1 MLLKSKLLKS
11 YFCTLH
17 HISNTHYCFVKTSL
31 PLYYFLAVLSM
42 LFWGLTFVW
51 SKIAL
56 GYYEPIT
63 IIFIRLVIASA
74 ILALIIKLWGKQQ
87 KIERSDQKW
96 FYLLALTQP
105 FFYFLGENY
114 GLKYVSSTISSVVIA
129 TIPLFTPFAAF
140 FFTREKTSI
149 FSWLGIVVSFAGIL
163 IMILNP
169 DLSLNAAPIGIA
181 FLFLAVFSAVIYSA
195 FIKRLTDKYSA
206 LTIIARQNL
215 LGAIYFLPLFL
226 FFDYESFILVKP
238 TQSLVFAILQ
248 LAVFGSCLA
257 YIFFIM
263 AVAKLGMVKANIFT
277 NLIPVFTAVFAYFV
291 LSEVFTVQK
300 VTGVLL
306 VISGILVSQSMEIH
320 QLMNRTRQKY
330 KIPKPEL

>member
-1 MLLKSKLLKS
+1 
-11 YFCTLH
+11 
-17 HISNTHYCFVKTSL
+17 
-31 PLYYFLAVLSM
+31 M

-63 IIFIRLVIASA
+63 IIFIRLVISSA
-74 ILALIIKLWGKQQ
+74 ILALTVKLWGKQQ
-87 KIERSDQKW
+87 KIERADHKW
-96 FYLLALTQP
+96 FLLLALAQP

-114 GLKYVSSTISSVVIA
+114 GLKYVSSTVSSVIIA
-129 TIPLFTPFAAF
+129 TIPLFSPFAAF
-140 FFTREKTSI
+140 MFAREKTSI

-163 IMILNP
+163 VMILNP
-169 DLSLNAAPIGIA
+169 DLSLNAAPKGIA

-195 FIKRLTDKYSA
+195 FVKKLTGKYSA

-215 LGAIYFLPLFL
+215 LGALYFLPLFL
-226 FFDYESFILVKP
+226 FFDFESFILVKP
-238 TQSLVFAILQ
+238 TQSLVLAILQ

-277 NLIPVFTAVFAYFV
+277 NLIPVFTDVFC
-291 LSEVFTVQK
+291 
-300 VTGVLL
+300 
-306 VISGILVSQSMEIH
+306 
-320 QLMNRTRQKY
+320 
-330 KIPKPEL
+330 